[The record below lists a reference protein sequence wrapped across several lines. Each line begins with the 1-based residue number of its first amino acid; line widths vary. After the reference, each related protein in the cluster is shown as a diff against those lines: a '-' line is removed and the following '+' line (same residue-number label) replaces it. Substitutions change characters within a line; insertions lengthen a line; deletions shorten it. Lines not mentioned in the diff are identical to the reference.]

1 MYRLTKLLL
10 CLCPILFPSSP
21 RPLPKKKSE
30 LAFIEIQIFIIKYSC
45 IHHAG
50 CCKYSSED
58 SQGSQTRLIL
68 PVDQIFNILSQDPLQ
83 NCKNRNILLKVDP
96 DKPCRSY

>member
-10 CLCPILFPSSP
+10 CLCPVPSQ
-21 RPLPKKKSE
+21 KKSE
-30 LAFIEIQIFIIKYSC
+30 LAFIEIQVFITKYSC

-50 CCKYSSED
+50 CSKYSSED

-68 PVDQIFNILSQDPLQ
+68 PADHIFNILSQDPLQ
-83 NCKNRNILLKVDP
+83 NCKNRNILLKVDTA
-96 DKPCRSY
+96 KPCRP